1 MKLADFVRKQLKE
14 SPYMMSG
21 EYHGEYSSTFTPDHI
36 YMTDHNPNLQDSYL
50 VSYKLSTAQAKELNA
65 DEIRVFYKQ
74 PHTVLGVLPGQRDE
88 VGRPS
93 NLLVFRLNFRQK
105 PDLPEIPAQVDQ
117 SKILHVSSV
126 FLDHCLHGFGLASF
140 VYMYLAAQGFF
151 IVSDYDQ
158 FKPAKQLW
166 LSLAVKAKSEGL
178 MITVFNRMTGEFV
191 KNSAGDVE
199 FDGSNIEHDEIWS
212 SALDEIVLMLS
223 KRP

>member
-1 MKLADFVRKQLKE
+1 
-14 SPYMMSG
+14 
-21 EYHGEYSSTFTPDHI
+21 
-36 YMTDHNPNLQDSYL
+36 
-50 VSYKLSTAQAKELNA
+50 
-65 DEIRVFYKQ
+65 
-74 PHTVLGVLPGQRDE
+74 
-88 VGRPS
+88 
-93 NLLVFRLNFRQK
+93 
-105 PDLPEIPAQVDQ
+105 
-117 SKILHVSSV
+117 
-126 FLDHCLHGFGLASF
+126 
-140 VYMYLAAQGFF
+140 MYLAAQGFF